1 MDSALQWIEGNLALL
16 MTFVILLMIL
26 NLLVIFILTSRL
38 AELRQEIK
46 ALSLGSYSWRQ
57 ATSADLEQS
66 AEMQSQQVSASKA
79 TDHGLPSSLLI
90 EKAIA
95 QIKLGTPVDQIQADL
110 GIDDHYLEILIKQHK
125 P

>member
-16 MTFVILLMIL
+16 LALVIALMIL

-57 ATSADLEQS
+57 ATSADLEQN
-66 AEMQSQQVSASKA
+66 AEVRSQQVSASKA
-79 TDHGLPSSLLI
+79 TDHRLPSSLLI

-95 QIKLGTPVDQIQADL
+95 QIKLGTPGDQIQADL

>member
-16 MTFVILLMIL
+16 LALVIALMIL

-57 ATSADLEQS
+57 ATSADQEQS
-66 AEMQSQQVSASKA
+66 AEMQSQQVSASKT
-79 TDHGLPSSLLI
+79 TDHRLPNSSLI

>member
-1 MDSALQWIEGNLALL
+1 MDSALQWIEGNPALL
-16 MTFVILLMIL
+16 VALVIMQIIL

-38 AELRQEIK
+38 AQLRQEIK
-46 ALSLGSYSWRQ
+46 ALSLGSYSWHQ

>member
-1 MDSALQWIEGNLALL
+1 MDSALQWIEGNPALL
-16 MTFVILLMIL
+16 VALVIMQIIL

-38 AELRQEIK
+38 AQLRQEIK
-46 ALSLGSYSWRQ
+46 ALSFGSYSWRQ

-66 AEMQSQQVSASKA
+66 AAVHSQPISAAKD
-79 TDHGLPSSLLI
+79 TKHRLPGSLLI
-90 EKAIA
+90 EEAIA
-95 QIKLGTPVDQIQADL
+95 QIKLETPVDQIQADL

>member
-1 MDSALQWIEGNLALL
+1 MDSALQSIEGNLVLL
-16 MTFVILLMIL
+16 MALVIALMTL

-38 AELRQEIK
+38 ADLRQEIK

-57 ATSADLEQS
+57 ATSADQEQN
-66 AEMQSQQVSASKA
+66 AEVQSQQVSASQA
-79 TDHGLPSSLLI
+79 ADHGLPSSLLI

>member
-1 MDSALQWIEGNLALL
+1 MDSALQSIEGNLVLL
-16 MTFVILLMIL
+16 MALVIALMTL

-38 AELRQEIK
+38 ADLRQEIK

-57 ATSADLEQS
+57 ATSADQEQN
-66 AEMQSQQVSASKA
+66 AEVQSQQVSASKA

>member
-16 MTFVILLMIL
+16 LALVIALMIL

-57 ATSADLEQS
+57 ATSADQEQN
-66 AEMQSQQVSASKA
+66 AEVQSQQVSASKA

>member
-16 MTFVILLMIL
+16 LALVIALMIL

-46 ALSLGSYSWRQ
+46 ALSFGSYSWRQ
-57 ATSADLEQS
+57 ATGADLEQN
-66 AEMQSQQVSASKA
+66 AEVHSQPVSAAK
-79 TDHGLPSSLLI
+79 DRKHRLPGSLLI
-90 EKAIA
+90 EKAIE
-95 QIKLGTPVDQIQADL
+95 QIKAGTPADQIQVDL

>member
-16 MTFVILLMIL
+16 LALVIALMIL

-57 ATSADLEQS
+57 ATNADQEQN
-66 AEMQSQQVSASKA
+66 AEVQSQQVSASKA

>member
-1 MDSALQWIEGNLALL
+1 MDNALKWIEGNPALL
-16 MTFVILLMIL
+16 LGLITVLLIL

-38 AELRQEIK
+38 SELRREIK

-57 ATSADLEQS
+57 ATSADLEQN
-66 AEMQSQQVSASKA
+66 AEVHSQQVSASKA
-79 TDHGLPSSLLI
+79 TDHRLPSSLLI

-95 QIKLGTPVDQIQADL
+95 LIKSGTPADQIKADL
-110 GIDDHYLEILIKQHK
+110 KIDHHYLEILLKQHK

>member
-1 MDSALQWIEGNLALL
+1 MDSALQWIEGNPALIVAL
-16 MTFVILLMIL
+16 VIMQIIL

-38 AELRQEIK
+38 AQLRQEIK
-46 ALSLGSYSWRQ
+46 ALSFGSYSWRQ

-66 AEMQSQQVSASKA
+66 AAVHSQPMSASKA

>member
-1 MDSALQWIEGNLALL
+1 MDSALQWIAGNLALL
-16 MTFVILLMIL
+16 MPLVIVLMIL

-38 AELRQEIK
+38 TELRQEIK

-57 ATSADLEQS
+57 ATSADQEQN
-66 AEMQSQQVSASKA
+66 AGVQSQPVSASKA

-95 QIKLGTPVDQIQADL
+95 QIKLGTPGDQIQAEL
-110 GIDDHYLEILIKQHK
+110 GIDHHYLEILIKQHK

>member
-1 MDSALQWIEGNLALL
+1 MDSALQWIEGNLVLL
-16 MTFVILLMIL
+16 MALVIALMTL

-57 ATSADLEQS
+57 ATSADLEQN
-66 AEMQSQQVSASKA
+66 AEVHSQQVTASKA
-79 TDHGLPSSLLI
+79 TDHRLPSSLLI

>member
-16 MTFVILLMIL
+16 LALVIALMIL

-90 EKAIA
+90 EEAIA

>member
-1 MDSALQWIEGNLALL
+1 MDSALQWIEGNPALL
-16 MTFVILLMIL
+16 VALVIMQIIL

-66 AEMQSQQVSASKA
+66 AAVHSQPISAAKD
-79 TDHGLPSSLLI
+79 TKHRLPGSLLI
-90 EKAIA
+90 EEAIA

>member
-16 MTFVILLMIL
+16 MALVIALIIL
-26 NLLVIFILTSRL
+26 NLLVIFILTSRV

-57 ATSADLEQS
+57 ATSADQEQNP
-66 AEMQSQQVSASKA
+66 EVRSQQVSASKA

-90 EKAIA
+90 EKVIA

>member
-16 MTFVILLMIL
+16 LALVIALMIL

-38 AELRQEIK
+38 ADLRQEIK

-57 ATSADLEQS
+57 ATSADLGQS
-66 AEMQSQQVSASKA
+66 AAVQSQQVSASKA

>member
-16 MTFVILLMIL
+16 LALVIALMIL
-26 NLLVIFILTSRL
+26 NLLVIFILTSRF

-57 ATSADLEQS
+57 ATGADLEQN
-66 AEMQSQQVSASKA
+66 AEVQSQSVSAAKD
-79 TDHGLPSSLLI
+79 TKHRLPRSLLI
-90 EKAIA
+90 EKAIE
-95 QIKLGTPVDQIQADL
+95 QIKAGTPADQIQVDL

-125 P
+125 Q